1 MRYEFTFAHPL
12 SETARAAFPELD
24 LSRIDERRRTLFG
37 RVVDRAHLDGL
48 IARAANLGLE
58 ITDLH
63 RLPD

>member
-24 LSRIDERRRTLFG
+24 LSRIDGRRRTLFG